1 LSGDLAIRFLE
12 ELQSMRAALR
22 AVPTELADVPWRE
35 GGWTR
40 KEILGHLMDSAAN
53 NRQRF
58 VRAAIEGA
66 YSGPSYAQQAWVD
79 AHGYKLQSW
88 LTLLGWWE
96 TENQILA
103 AIVDDIP
110 ADRLDALCIVGE
122 NPPVS
127 LRFLIED
134 YLAHHRG
141 HVAQILS
148 DSSSI

>member
-1 LSGDLAIRFLE
+1 MPTELALQFRV
-12 ELQSMRAALR
+12 ELQSMRAALLSMP
-22 AVPTELADVPWRE
+22 AELADVPWHE

-58 VRAAIEGA
+58 VRAATEGS
-66 YSGPSYAQQAWVD
+66 YSGPSYRQEAWVD
-79 AHGYKLQSW
+79 MHGYQSQSW
-88 LTLLGWWE
+88 PTLLEWWQ

-103 AIVDDIP
+103 AVVENIP
-110 ADRLDALCIVGE
+110 ADALDARCTVGE
-122 NPPVS
+122 NAPVS

-141 HVAQILS
+141 HLVQILS
-148 DSSSI
+148 GTTTR